1 MKKTLAIML
10 ALIMVLA
17 MVPALAEGVKVAKIG
32 STEYETL
39 DEAIEKAADGATIVL
54 LADCTTAGMNL
65 SKNLTIDGGEAKRTI
80 SFNDKGIALWGK
92 SLTFKNCNVVMN
104 GIGSTPYTAEW
115 NWMAVCA
122 SKDAS
127 LMLEN
132 TEMTMIGAE
141 GNNAHAIYFC
151 SNNKLNLTNSK
162 LEIKNYKQDAL
173 EWNGGDGGYNVN
185 ITNSTFISDHN
196 RSGFTGTFYAT
207 IDNSTVKVIN
217 SLGNGSNGTYYTIK
231 NESDVLFDGNGAW
244 GISAWRID
252 MSNKST
258 LTATNNGYSGVW
270 TRVLNVDPTCT
281 LDVEGNGTKALNSSK
296 NPGIFFQGNDT
307 YKSIIEKG
315 ANVTIKNN
323 AGAGIYTK
331 QAACNL
337 TINAAAVITNNGT
350 GAVNKDKIGA
360 DMGGGIYNVGTIVLC
375 PEVELYNNHAAKAGD
390 DIYNAEGASIAFGGL
405 GSDWWLDGAPDC
417 DGKIHKI
424 DGWYEDGMPGEGDAI
439 GKRWCGT
446 YDGNVCVSNGE
457 AYMESMQ
464 AGEYETKI
472 ALKAAHGAQTT
483 PPVPTPY
490 NGGGGYY
497 YPTTTPVPV
506 IVIPPKTGDMTV
518 WQSILHF
525 LGIR

>member
-17 MVPALAEGVKVAKIG
+17 MVPALAEGVVARIG
-32 STEYETL
+32 SVEYATL
-39 DEAIEKAADGATIVL
+39 DEAIAAAADGDTIEL

-65 SKNLTIDGGEAKRTI
+65 SKKLTIDGGEAKRTI
-80 SFNDKGIALWGK
+80 TFNDKGIALWGK

-173 EWNGGDGGYNVN
+173 EWDGGDGGYNVS

-281 LDVEGNGTKALNSSK
+281 LDVEGNGTKAFNSST

-307 YKSIIEKG
+307 HKSIIEKG

-417 DGKIHKI
+417 DDKIHKI
-424 DGWYEDGMPGEGDAI
+424 DGWYEDDANGTRWQAHKEKPEDNHILSVIAPNQPIEGKVA
-439 GKRWCGT
+439 
-446 YDGNVCVSNGE
+446 V
-457 AYMESMQ
+457 
-464 AGEYETKI
+464 
-472 ALKAAHGAQTT
+472 KAAHGANAVEPT
-483 PPVPTPY
+483 PVPTP
-490 NGGGGYY
+490 GGGYY